1 MLDTDS
7 ISFAL
12 RAQGNVGS
20 ALQHHL
26 PSQLC
31 VSAVTVAELRYGAD
45 LRQSAKL
52 HELIDRFLSNFEVVP
67 FDEDCASLFG
77 KIASDLNSRGLPIGK
92 LDVMI
97 AAQAMSV
104 GATLV
109 TNNVKHF
116 ERVRGLRVENWY

>member
-7 ISFAL
+7 VSFAI
-12 RAQGNVGS
+12 RGQGNVGS
-20 ALQHHL
+20 ALRQHL

-45 LRQSAKL
+45 HRKSAKL
-52 HELIDRFLSNFEVVP
+52 HELIDRFVSNFEVVA

-77 KIASDLNSRGLPIGK
+77 KIASELASRGLPIGK

-97 AAQAMSV
+97 AAHAMSV

-116 ERVRGLRVENWY
+116 TRVRGLSVENWY